1 MLLKYV
7 KWFDLVVL
15 LRTNNTVLYDRLK
28 ARGYEEKKI
37 TENIECEILDVSK
50 DEVERLFIL

>member
-1 MLLKYV
+1 M
-7 KWFDLVVL
+7 L

-28 ARGYEEKKI
+28 ARGYEDKKI

-50 DEVERLFIL
+50 DEVERLFYIVIMFSSYK